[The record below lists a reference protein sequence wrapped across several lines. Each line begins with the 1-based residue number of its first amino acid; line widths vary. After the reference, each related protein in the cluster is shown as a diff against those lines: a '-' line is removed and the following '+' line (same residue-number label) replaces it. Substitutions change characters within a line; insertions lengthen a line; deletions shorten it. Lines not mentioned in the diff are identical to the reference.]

1 MQLIG
6 KSKIGKLS
14 AKGIDYPQLRLP
26 KLYHD
31 AAGKT
36 ACIYET
42 ELEGRQVFLIVTEHS
57 APKKDMV

>member
-6 KSKIGKLS
+6 KSKIGKPS

-26 KLYHD
+26 KLSFD
-31 AAGKT
+31 AVGKT

-42 ELEGRQVFLIVTEHS
+42 DTKEGKRPSL
-57 APKKDMV
+57 

>member
-1 MQLIG
+1 MSFEISGEIMQLIG

-26 KLYHD
+26 KLHFD
-31 AAGKT
+31 AVGKT

-42 ELEGRQVFLIVTEHS
+42 DTKEGKRPSL
-57 APKKDMV
+57 